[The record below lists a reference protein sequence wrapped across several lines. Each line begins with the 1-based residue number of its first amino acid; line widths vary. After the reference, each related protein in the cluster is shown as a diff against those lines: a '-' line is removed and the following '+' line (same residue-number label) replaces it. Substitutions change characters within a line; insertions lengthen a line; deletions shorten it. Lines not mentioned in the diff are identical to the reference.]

1 MGVMIDHLGIPVRD
15 LAASKDF
22 YLKAL
27 GPLGIG
33 VVMKV
38 TAEQTGSVDA
48 VGLGRDGKPF
58 FWISPGEPTRM
69 HLAFAAETRAQVEA
83 FHKAALEAG
92 AQDNGAAGLRP
103 HYHPSY
109 YGAFVID
116 PNGFNLEAVCHGP
129 A

>member
-1 MGVMIDHLGIPVRD
+1 MGVMIDHLGVRVRD
-15 LAASKDF
+15 LEASKAF

-33 VVMKV
+33 VVMEV
-38 TAEQTGSVDA
+38 TPEQTGSVA
-48 VGLGRDGKPF
+48 AIGLGKGGKPF
-58 FWISPGEPTRM
+58 FWISPGEPAEM
-69 HLAFAAETRAQVEA
+69 HLAFAADTREQVEA

-92 AQDNGAAGLRP
+92 ARDNGAAGLRP

-116 PNGFNLEAVCHGP
+116 PNGINLEAVCHG
-129 A
+129 